1 MKVVLGGS
9 RQLSFLPEEVMD
21 NLNSWM
27 RDGVE
32 FLVGEAKGTD
42 AKFQEFHAENPQV
55 YTALRDRALQ
65 LKRKGWNHYG
75 IKAIVEVVRF
85 HRALETTDPDF
96 KLNNN
101 YSSRYARILMDEEPE
116 LAGFFQT
123 RELKS

>member
-1 MKVVLGGS
+1 
-9 RQLSFLPEEVMD
+9 
-21 NLNSWM
+21 
-27 RDGVE
+27 
-32 FLVGEAKGTD
+32 
-42 AKFQEFHAENPQV
+42 
-55 YTALRDRALQ
+55 

-101 YSSRYARILMDEEPE
+101 YSSRYARILMDQEPE

>member
-1 MKVVLGGS
+1 
-9 RQLSFLPEEVMD
+9 
-21 NLNSWM
+21 
-27 RDGVE
+27 
-32 FLVGEAKGTD
+32 
-42 AKFQEFHAENPQV
+42 
-55 YTALRDRALQ
+55 
-65 LKRKGWNHYG
+65 
-75 IKAIVEVVRF
+75 VEVVRF

>member
-1 MKVVLGGS
+1 
-9 RQLSFLPEEVMD
+9 
-21 NLNSWM
+21 
-27 RDGVE
+27 
-32 FLVGEAKGTD
+32 
-42 AKFQEFHAENPQV
+42 
-55 YTALRDRALQ
+55 LQ

>member
-1 MKVVLGGS
+1 MLKSDGKNTSRRRKSMLEVAEQCELGFDDES
-9 RQLSFLPEEVMD
+9 RLE
-21 NLNSWM
+21 
-27 RDGVE
+27 
-32 FLVGEAKGTD
+32 

-65 LKRKGWNHYG
+65 LRRKGWNHYG